1 MLLAFLVENGG
12 FAMHKNFWGWSLENI
27 NAGTV
32 ETKYIAEYI
41 NDDKTWE
48 KFCKTE
54 DIDLYS
60 KREYDNISEA
70 ISFYLTWFISDKCY
84 DIKLWEQIF
93 VNGEMVL
100 EQMIEPEN
108 TLTYYLQMQVNRDM
122 ANKIYSAENRERELE
137 KENNLLMSFIKY
149 TKQENML
156 NEFMRMKAEEK

>member
-1 MLLAFLVENGG
+1 MYKV
-12 FAMHKNFWGWSLENI
+12 FWGWSLENI

-41 NDDKTWE
+41 NDEKTWE

-70 ISFYLTWFISDKCY
+70 ISFYLTWFISDQCY

-100 EQMIEPEN
+100 EQMIEPKN
-108 TLTYYLQMQVNRDM
+108 TLMYYLQMQIDKDM
-122 ANKIYSAENRERELE
+122 EDRMYKAEKKTQELE
-137 KENNLLMSFIKY
+137 KENTLLMNFIRYIGRDDMLKEFIK
-149 TKQENML
+149 
-156 NEFMRMKAEEK
+156 MKAEEK

>member
-1 MLLAFLVENGG
+1 MKRMEVFI
-12 FAMHKNFWGWSLENI
+12 MHKDFWGWSLENI

-32 ETKYIAEYI
+32 ETKYIVEYI
-41 NDDKTWE
+41 NDEKTWK
-48 KFCKTE
+48 KFDETE

-93 VNGEMVL
+93 VNSEMVL

-108 TLTYYLQMQVNRDM
+108 TLMYFCGCKLIGTWQIECIMQ
-122 ANKIYSAENRERELE
+122 KTE
-137 KENNLLMSFIKY
+137 KRSW
-149 TKQENML
+149 
-156 NEFMRMKAEEK
+156 

>member
-1 MLLAFLVENGG
+1 MYEG
-12 FAMHKNFWGWSLENI
+12 FIWWSLENI

-32 ETKYIAEYI
+32 ETKYIVEYI
-41 NDDKTWE
+41 NNDKTWE

-70 ISFYLTWFISDKCY
+70 ISFYLTWFISEKCY
-84 DIKLWEQIF
+84 DIKFWEQIF

-108 TLTYYLQMQVNRDM
+108 TLMYYLRMQINKDM
-122 ANKIYSAENRERELE
+122 EDRLYKAEKKTQELE
-137 KENNLLMSFIKY
+137 KENTLLMDFVRYIGR
-149 TKQENML
+149 ENML
-156 NEFMRMKAEEK
+156 KEFIKMKAEEK

>member
-1 MLLAFLVENGG
+1 MYKG
-12 FAMHKNFWGWSLENI
+12 FYGWSLESI

-32 ETKYIAEYI
+32 KTKYIVEYI
-41 NDDKTWE
+41 NDKRTWE

-54 DIDLYS
+54 DFDLYD

-70 ISFYLTWFISDKCY
+70 ISFYLTWFISENCF

-100 EQMIEPEN
+100 EQIIESEN
-108 TLTYYLQMQVNRDM
+108 TLMYSLRMQVDRDM
-122 ANKIYSAENRERELE
+122 ANRMYSAENRERKLE
-137 KENNLLMSFIKY
+137 KENKLLMDFIKY

>member
-1 MLLAFLVENGG
+1 
-12 FAMHKNFWGWSLENI
+12 MHKDFWGWSLENI

-32 ETKYIAEYI
+32 ETKYTVEYI

-60 KREYDNISEA
+60 KREYDNVSKA
-70 ISFYLTWFISDKCY
+70 ISFYLTWFISDQCY
-84 DIKLWEQIF
+84 DIKLWEQVF

-108 TLTYYLQMQVNRDM
+108 TLMYYLLMQVNRDM
-122 ANKIYSAENRERELE
+122 TNKIYSAESRERELE
-137 KENNLLMSFIKY
+137 KENNLLMDFIKY

-156 NEFMRMKAEEK
+156 NEFMRMKTEEK

>member
-1 MLLAFLVENGG
+1 
-12 FAMHKNFWGWSLENI
+12 MHKDFWGWSLENI

-32 ETKYIAEYI
+32 ETKYMVEYI
-41 NDDKTWE
+41 NDEKIWE

-108 TLTYYLQMQVNRDM
+108 TLMYYLRMQVNRDM
-122 ANKIYSAENRERELE
+122 ANKMYSAENRERELE
-137 KENNLLMSFIKY
+137 KGNNLLMNFIKY

-156 NEFMRMKAEEK
+156 NEFMKMKTEEK

>member
-1 MLLAFLVENGG
+1 M
-12 FAMHKNFWGWSLENI
+12 
-27 NAGTV
+27 
-32 ETKYIAEYI
+32 ETKYIVEYI
-41 NDDKTWE
+41 NDEKTWE

-60 KREYDNISEA
+60 KKEYDNISEA

-108 TLTYYLQMQVNRDM
+108 TLMYYLRMQVNRDM
-122 ANKIYSAENRERELE
+122 ANKMYSAENRERELE
-137 KENNLLMSFIKY
+137 KENNLLMDFIKY
-149 TKQENML
+149 TKQENL
-156 NEFMRMKAEEK
+156 LKEFIKMKVEEK